1 MLDIIR
7 KEKWQADTMID
18 QKYKFVHLEW
28 NVKLKKLVKIEKET
42 EGSHQAK
49 SLAY

>member
-18 QKYKFVHLEW
+18 HKKLKK